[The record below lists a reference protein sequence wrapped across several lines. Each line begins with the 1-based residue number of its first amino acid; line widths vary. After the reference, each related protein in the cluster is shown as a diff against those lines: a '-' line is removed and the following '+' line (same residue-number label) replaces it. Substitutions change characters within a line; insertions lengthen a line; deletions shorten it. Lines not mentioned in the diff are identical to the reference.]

1 MNKEYKL
8 HEIIVE
14 AGQLFQRYGVKSI
27 SMEELSRQL
36 GISKKT
42 LYQYF
47 EDKNDLVEKVLY
59 YIMHEQGCVLADL
72 HEKKLNAIE
81 EMFEMYRFAR
91 ELIRS
96 YNPALEFDLQK
107 FYPAVFKKLR
117 EYHRNNM
124 FNLTVQNLTKG
135 KDEGFY
141 RPDIQVDTIAKL
153 FIIRTEN
160 MMHSDLVT
168 PDEIHS
174 DKFFMEVFKYHLFG
188 ILSKKGL
195 TYVQKNHPEFIH

>member
-14 AGQLFQRYGVKSI
+14 AGQLFQRYGIKSI

-42 LYQYF
+42 LYQFF
-47 EDKNDLVEKVLY
+47 EDKNDLVEKVLFHL
-59 YIMHEQGCVLADL
+59 MNEHGCLLENLQEQ
-72 HEKKLNAIE
+72 KRNAIE
-81 EMFEMYRFAR
+81 EMFEMYRYAS
-91 ELIRS
+91 EMIRN

-107 FYPAVFKKLR
+107 FYPSVFKKLR
-117 EYHRNNM
+117 EFHRNNIY
-124 FNLTVQNLTKG
+124 NLTIQNLNKG
-135 KDEGFY
+135 ITEGFY
-141 RPDIQVDTIAKL
+141 RSDLQADTIAKL
-153 FIIRTEN
+153 FLIRTEN

-174 DKFFMEVFKYHLFG
+174 DQFFKEIFKYHLFG